1 MLWEPPE
8 APLKAPDESGRR
20 GSGVLREILAVRHP
34 DAAPTESMFETLVER
49 ILRKAGI
56 ELPVRQYEVWVDG
69 VLVARIDFARSGSP
83 WGKEMGCAAGWI
95 GARRLLVSLGQEAIP
110 ARG

>member
-69 VLVARIDFARSGSP
+69 VVLARIDFARSGSP
-83 WGKEMGCAAGWI
+83 WGREMGLSAGWT
-95 GARRLLVSLGQEAIP
+95 GACRLLVSLGQEAIP

>member
-1 MLWEPPE
+1 M
-8 APLKAPDESGRR
+8 
-20 GSGVLREILAVRHP
+20 LREILAVRHP
-34 DAAPTESMFETLVER
+34 DAAPTESMSETLVER

-69 VLVARIDFARSGSP
+69 VLVARIDFARSWSP
-83 WGKEMGCAAGWI
+83 WGKEMGRAAR
-95 GARRLLVSLGQEAIP
+95 GARAGRVLVSLGQEAIP